1 MKLGLDLSLE
11 DKATELTWQP
21 SDESSCEFWY
31 KFQTGFTL
39 VSGSDISLWNDQT
52 SNNNDAVQGTASHRP
67 SLVNGYE
74 VTFDPSND
82 ENLHLTNQ
90 VDIAGDFTIAMALN
104 MTNAGGV
111 LIGDNSIT
119 GELVKIYST
128 NKLSVRID
136 GATAVQLQLDSGSLL
151 GANNNLILTRSTVD
165 GVANTLRMY
174 WNGVLQA
181 DTAVMAGEANYDVL
195 GVRKPDANP
204 YDGIMY
210 EVMLF
215 DSVSDALTT
224 NINLRLGSLPL

>member
-1 MKLGLDLSLE
+1 
-11 DKATELTWQP
+11 
-21 SDESSCEFWY
+21 
-31 KFQTGFTL
+31 
-39 VSGSDISLWNDQT
+39 
-52 SNNNDAVQGTASHRP
+52 SHRP